1 MIEQSISHY
10 RIIKKLGS
18 GGMGEVYLAE
28 DLQLGRNVALK
39 LLPEDFALDETRMRR
54 FMQEAR
60 AASGLN
66 HPNILT
72 VYEFGEANS
81 TYFMATEFIDGVTLR
96 NRIGFAPMKT
106 LDSGEPAAQRRPR
119 ISALPGSAPA
129 VLGIGKSPLYSA
141 NAIEVRDEIL
151 RSVFLSS
158 VIRSLRDSCIATRDN
173 ERVDNIKGAKESV
186 LSVCP

>member
-1 MIEQSISHY
+1 MSEQSISHY

-96 NRIGFAPMKT
+96 NRIGFAPI
-106 LDSGEPAAQRRPR
+106 EN
-119 ISALPGSAPA
+119 PG
-129 VLGIGKSPLYSA
+129 
-141 NAIEVRDEIL
+141 
-151 RSVFLSS
+151 
-158 VIRSLRDSCIATRDN
+158 
-173 ERVDNIKGAKESV
+173 
-186 LSVCP
+186 